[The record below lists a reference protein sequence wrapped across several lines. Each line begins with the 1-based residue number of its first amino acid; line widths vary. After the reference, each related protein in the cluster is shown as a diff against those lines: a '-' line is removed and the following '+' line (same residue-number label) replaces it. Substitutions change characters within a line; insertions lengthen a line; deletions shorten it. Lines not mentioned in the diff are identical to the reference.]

1 VRRHDMDMVRLEL
14 PALRALRLSNVG
26 TRDAAMWVV
35 TGPTSDIAAAV
46 AAGGAWVLTRRGP
59 RAVLVDRVVTV
70 GGTPAIVPQ
79 EPEFADD
86 TTTRQVNVTEM
97 STDML
102 RALLAEREAQER
114 AQAQDAPAAPVTSA
128 AKRTTRTTR
137 KSAATK
143 SAATKSASASATK
156 RTTRKSASEA
166 QDRARAAAAAA
177 AVADVSDEDLRALL
191 AQAQAQ

>member
-1 VRRHDMDMVRLEL
+1 MDMVRIEL
-14 PALRALRLSNVG
+14 PALRALRMSNIG
-26 TRDAAMWVV
+26 TREVPMWVV
-35 TGPTSDIAAAV
+35 TGPTTDIAAAL
-46 AAGGAWVLTRRGP
+46 ASGGAWVLTRRGP

-70 GGTPAIVPQ
+70 DGVPAIVPQ

-86 TTTRQVNVTEM
+86 ATTRQVNVTDM

-114 AQAQDAPAAPVTSA
+114 AQAQDAPATPVASA
-128 AKRTTRTTR
+128 TKRTTRTTRTTR
-137 KSAATK
+137 KSATK
-143 SAATKSASASATK
+143 SASATK
-156 RTTRKSASEA
+156 RTTRKSADSEA
-166 QDRARAAAAAA
+166 QDRARAASAAA

>member
-1 VRRHDMDMVRLEL
+1 MDMVRLEL

-26 TRDAAMWVV
+26 TREEPMWVV
-35 TGPTSDIAAAV
+35 TGPTSDVAAAV
-46 AAGGAWVLTRRGP
+46 ASGGAWVLTRRGP

-86 TTTRQVNVTEM
+86 TTTRQVNVADM
-97 STDML
+97 SSDML

>member
-1 VRRHDMDMVRLEL
+1 MDMVRLEL

-86 TTTRQVNVTEM
+86 TTTRQLNVADM
-97 STDML
+97 SSDML

-128 AKRTTRTTR
+128 TRRTTRTTR
-137 KSAATK
+137 KSATK
-143 SAATKSASASATK
+143 SATKSASATK
-156 RTTRKSASEA
+156 STTRKSASEA
-166 QDRARAAAAAA
+166 QERARAAAAAA
-177 AVADVSDEDLRALL
+177 AVTDVSDEDLRALL